1 VGLNINAARF
11 AGIPVGSYAMLAL
24 TLSGALAGL
33 GGAVQVLGLH
43 HRMFT
48 DGSAAGFTGSAGFN
62 GIVTA
67 LFGGLHPL
75 GTIPSSIIF
84 GGLLVGANKLQRTVQ
99 VPSSLAI
106 ALNGLIVIFVVA
118 TQIWRYRQIKVTSA
132 TESESADKP
141 TTPDEPAIKSTE
153 VSS

>member
-1 VGLNINAARF
+1 
-11 AGIPVGSYAMLAL
+11 
-24 TLSGALAGL
+24 
-33 GGAVQVLGLH
+33 
-43 HRMFT
+43 
-48 DGSAAGFTGSAGFN
+48 
-62 GIVTA
+62 
-67 LFGGLHPL
+67 LHPL

-118 TQIWRYRQIKVTSA
+118 TQIWRYRRIKRVDA
-132 TESESADKP
+132 IESEPADKP

-153 VSS
+153 VAS